1 MAQNI
6 NKDSRKN
13 GNGGRS
19 QTQTSKSG
27 SFIKRDCGTGRFT
40 DEKTAGAA
48 SKGANKESDKAT
60 KRKAL
65 TLEVFN
71 AIYESRHKE

>member
-1 MAQNI
+1 MAQNT

-13 GNGGRS
+13 GSGVS
-19 QTQTSKSG
+19 LQTQTSKSG
-27 SFIKRDCGTGRFT
+27 NIIKRDCGTGRFT
-40 DEKTAGAA
+40 GEKTDGTAF
-48 SKGANKESDKAT
+48 KGANKESDKVT